1 MSYIEKA
8 TEDCLKE
15 LIKQLRIV
23 KTSNGNNEYRIAIK
37 KSGALR
43 IPLMKLYQIA
53 FEQGV
58 YTNQKFNVSYNE
70 INKLK
75 EDLKK

>member
-1 MSYIEKA
+1 MSYIDKA

-15 LIKQLRIV
+15 IIDKMRII
-23 KTSNGNNEYRIAIK
+23 KTSNGNKEYRIAIL
-37 KSGALR
+37 KSGVLR

-58 YTNQKFNVSYNE
+58 YTKR
-70 INKLK
+70 IDK
-75 EDLKK
+75 